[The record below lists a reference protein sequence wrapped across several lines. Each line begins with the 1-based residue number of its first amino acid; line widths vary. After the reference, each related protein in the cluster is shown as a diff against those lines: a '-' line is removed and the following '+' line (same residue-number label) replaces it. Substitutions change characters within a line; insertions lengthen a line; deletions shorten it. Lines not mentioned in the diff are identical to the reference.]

1 VGCGEHAAIVRRLR
15 YETTAV
21 CVLCPAPVW
30 ITVVP
35 TSLQLLQPA
44 APSCRVRSIDGC
56 RAGGQSAA
64 GEAPVYERLTEDR
77 KPRLCLMGAVDVR
90 FFARSGAGTMP
101 ALAKMLVTVVRVGPI
116 YHSTANGIYRCR
128 NLLFRH
134 VNGGSPGRHSTALAQ
149 SSQRAVMSLPTTMV
163 TRL

>member
-64 GEAPVYERLTEDR
+64 GEAPVYERLTNIHAYVPGYGRAIASKFPNDF
-77 KPRLCLMGAVDVR
+77 RL
-90 FFARSGAGTMP
+90 FSK
-101 ALAKMLVTVVRVGPI
+101 LAFT
-116 YHSTANGIYRCR
+116 
-128 NLLFRH
+128 
-134 VNGGSPGRHSTALAQ
+134 
-149 SSQRAVMSLPTTMV
+149 
-163 TRL
+163 